1 MPFESVFLKNAR
13 RLAQMGLAE
22 SKKEKSEIDLE
33 HVTAAQAEKILKVPR
48 ERISKVMPA
57 VENSRQ
63 ERVEHYDISL
73 LVEVLN
79 NTHHLDVDE
88 HYYVIAEYQL
98 ELLQAETEPTP
109 QQIGRYEMSWVS
121 NVFRNPHFLPKFKSP
136 DIVKEI
142 LRKAFLRAIVW
153 SDDKTIQDGVE
164 FYDFL
169 AYGKMDEDTDTTKCV
184 CLKVALPECP
194 E

>member
-22 SKKEKSEIDLE
+22 SKKEKSEINLE
-33 HVTAAQAEKILKVPR
+33 HVTAAQAEKLLKVPR
-48 ERISKVMPA
+48 ERISKVLP
-57 VENSRQ
+57 VEENTRQ

-88 HYYVIAEYQL
+88 HYYVLAEYQL
-98 ELLQAETEPTP
+98 GLLQAETEPTP
-109 QQIGRYEMSWVS
+109 QQIGRYEMSWAS
-121 NVFRNPHFLPKFKSP
+121 NVFRNPHFLPKFKSS

-153 SDDKTIQDGVE
+153 SDDKIIQEGVE

-169 AYGKMDEDTDTTKCV
+169 AYGKMGQPP
-184 CLKVALPECP
+184 LPKGRGL
-194 E
+194 

>member
-63 ERVEHYDISL
+63 ERVEHYDVSL

-88 HYYVIAEYQL
+88 HYYVLAEYQL
-98 ELLQAETEPTP
+98 GLLQAETEPTP
-109 QQIGRYEMSWVS
+109 QQIGRYEMSWAS
-121 NVFRNPHFLPKFKSP
+121 NVFRNPHFLPKFKRT
-136 DIVKEI
+136 IFII
-142 LRKAFLRAIVW
+142 L
-153 SDDKTIQDGVE
+153 
-164 FYDFL
+164 
-169 AYGKMDEDTDTTKCV
+169 
-184 CLKVALPECP
+184 
-194 E
+194 